1 MWLAAA
7 CAVLA
12 WLAFGAL
19 TEVGKAPQLLYPVAI
34 LIALIGALVAL
45 TPAKRV
51 LWFATAIVIGVFCMV
66 ALTPFVTVLLPT
78 KKLVR
83 NDKLPPHA
91 LDAVIVLSS
100 GITPDSLLAPEAL
113 DRLLAGLELMRDSVA
128 PVLVVTQPRST
139 TNGATAAPDQA
150 RVRAL
155 VSRPF
160 AMLTV
165 DSVHTTH
172 DEAVGAWRMLRPRA
186 ATRVAVVT
194 SPMHTSRACATFE
207 HVGFV
212 VTCVSGISRVYS
224 VEHAESG
231 QDRLALFRAWL
242 YERAAWSEYRW
253 RGWVTR

>member
-1 MWLAAA
+1 MWLGAT

-12 WLAFGAL
+12 WLGFGAL
-19 TEVGKAPQLLYPVAI
+19 TDLGKVPELLYPIAIGVA
-34 LIALIGALVAL
+34 LTGALVTL
-45 TPAKRV
+45 TPARQV
-51 LWFATAIVIGVFCMV
+51 VWWTTAITIVVFCV
-66 ALTPFVTVLLPT
+66 VTLTPFVTIALPT

-83 NDKLPPHA
+83 NDKLPTQA
-91 LDAVIVLSS
+91 LDAVIVLSA
-100 GITPDSLLAPEAL
+100 GITADSLLMPEPL
-113 DRLLAGLELMRDSVA
+113 DRLLTGLSLMRDSVA

-139 TNGATAAPDQA
+139 SNGATAAPDQA

-160 AMLTV
+160 PMLTV
-165 DSVHTTH
+165 DSVHTTR
-172 DEAVGAWRMLRPRA
+172 DEAIGAWRMLRPRG

-212 VTCVSGISRVYS
+212 VTCVSAISRVYS
-224 VEHAESG
+224 VGRPESG

-242 YERAAWSEYRW
+242 YELAAWSEYRW